1 MFQKIA
7 NTLSIISFLMVSSMS
22 VGAFLA
28 IRYMQSPEFEWTL
41 KNKLMGSLEN
51 KLPDV
56 MKNTLPDFTGPSIE
70 IPKKQVS
77 PLGNTQ
83 NWYTADTNK
92 RDIYSKNKNLG
103 TISNNAGHN
112 R

>member
-1 MFQKIA
+1 MARRIASFTMFQKIA
-7 NTLSIISFLMVSSMS
+7 NILSIISFLMVTSMS
-22 VGAFLA
+22 VFGFMAVK
-28 IRYMQSPEFEWTL
+28 YMQSPEFERTL

-51 KLPDV
+51 KMPDV

-83 NWYTADTNK
+83 N
-92 RDIYSKNKNLG
+92 
-103 TISNNAGHN
+103 
-112 R
+112 